1 MMPPKGH
8 TNRHHALAIIRE
20 PAMME
25 TTVIVR
31 AAQYQSENCID
42 KITALKYSSLVRIGI
57 IIRGL
62 PNLKYT
68 IRPKNYSGYHAELKV
83 IACNVYDSLVVP

>member
-1 MMPPKGH
+1 MTPPKGH
-8 TNRHHALAIIRE
+8 TKRHQALAIIRE
-20 PAMME
+20 PAIIE

-31 AAQYQSENCID
+31 AAQYHSENCMD

-57 IIRGL
+57 IMRGL

-68 IRPKNYSGYHAELKV
+68 TSPKIIVATMPS
-83 IACNVYDSLVVP
+83 